1 MRIVKHLFLAFFLVS
16 VGFVYAQ
23 QQPVCSHFKTG
34 VFKLLDASSPDY
46 TIIRNDSV
54 QTETAKKSVVTTD
67 FHIRWIDD
75 CNYELTFIKMHNR
88 PAGLKLPEKTIKL
101 FVKIYKVSGDTCWV
115 ETRANTSGYVSKKR
129 MVKIN
134 E

>member
-1 MRIVKHLFLAFFLVS
+1 
-16 VGFVYAQ
+16 
-23 QQPVCSHFKTG
+23 
-34 VFKLLDASSPDY
+34 
-46 TIIRNDSV
+46 
-54 QTETAKKSVVTTD
+54 VVTTD
-67 FHIRWIDD
+67 FHIRWVDD

-115 ETRANTSGYVSKKR
+115 ETRANTSGYVSRKR